1 MTMTMLRT
9 FASPVTLGAGA
20 GAPELPPHATK
31 NKLAAASKA
40 ILVSC
45 ENMTVSADH
54 FSSSQAEVAS
64 STFIVRCTTSG
75 LGRRFLHR
83 ENQVSPGVKNELL
96 WTERSENILR
106 PNVVHGRGTVTPL
119 PPDPEH
125 RALN

>member
-9 FASPVTLGAGA
+9 FASPVAFGTGAGV
-20 GAPELPPHATK
+20 PELPPPHAMK

-45 ENMTVSADH
+45 EDMTVTSDH

-64 STFIVRCTTSG
+64 STFIVRCTTSV

-83 ENQVSPGVKNELL
+83 ENQVPPRVKNELL
-96 WTERSENILR
+96 WTKRSENILR
-106 PNVVHGRGTVTPL
+106 PNVVHGRGTVTHCRPIL
-119 PPDPEH
+119 SIG
-125 RALN
+125 L